1 MKTIYLD
8 NASTTR
14 TREEVI
20 NEMSKYFSEKYG
32 NPSSFHFK
40 GLEAKNALENSRKSI
55 AKLINA
61 KPNEIYFTGSGTES
75 INLAM
80 QGVVRANKDKG
91 RHIITTNVEHHAV
104 LETVK
109 FLESRSF
116 DITILKADEFG
127 RVTSKQIEREIK
139 AGTILVSVIF
149 ANNEIG
155 TINNIQEIGKL
166 CREKGIAFHT
176 DACQAAEYLDINV
189 EKLNVDL
196 LTLNGSKIY
205 GPKGVG
211 MLYVKEGISIE
222 PIIYGGGQENNLRSG
237 TENIPAIVGFAK
249 AFELATKEKTK
260 ESKRLIKLRDYI
272 IKELL
277 KISKTRLNGHPT
289 QRMPNNVNI
298 SFMDVE
304 GESILLYLDKYGICA
319 STGSACSSKSL
330 EPSHV
335 LTGIGLAE
343 EVAHGAIRFSLGKYN
358 TMNDVRFT
366 IKKMQEIIKIL
377 RSISPVKIE
386 VENNEKY

>member
-20 NEMSKYFSEKYG
+20 RKMSKYFNEKYG
-32 NPSSFHFK
+32 NPSSFHSK
-40 GLEAKNALENSRKSI
+40 GLEAKTVLENSRKTI

-75 INLAM
+75 INLAL
-80 QGVVRANKDKG
+80 QGIARANKSKG
-91 RHIITTNVEHHAV
+91 KHIITTNVEHHAV

-109 FLESRSF
+109 FLESKGF

-127 RVTSKQIEREIK
+127 RVAAKQVEREIK
-139 AGTILVSVIF
+139 AGTILVSIIF

-166 CREKGIAFHT
+166 CREKGVYLHT
-176 DACQAAEYLDINV
+176 DACQAAEYLEIDV

-205 GPKGVG
+205 GPKGIG
-211 MLYVKEGISIE
+211 MLYVKEGILIE
-222 PIIYGGGQENNLRSG
+222 PVIYGGGQENNLRSG
-237 TENIPAIVGFAK
+237 TENVPAIVGFAK
-249 AFELATKEKTK
+249 ALELASKERAK
-260 ESKRLIKLRDYI
+260 ESKRLIKLRDYMI
-272 IKELL
+272 NELL
-277 KISKTRLNGHPT
+277 KIPKTRLNGHPT
-289 QRMPNNVNI
+289 QRLPNNINI
-298 SFMDVE
+298 SFLDVE

-335 LTGIGLAE
+335 LTGIGLSE
-343 EVAHGAIRFSLGKYN
+343 EIAHGAIRFSLGKYS
-358 TMNDVRFT
+358 TMQDVKFT
-366 IKKMQEIIKIL
+366 IKKMQEITKTL
-377 RSISPVKIE
+377 RRLSPVKIE
-386 VENNEKY
+386 VEK